1 MSRIA
6 YVNGRY
12 IPHSKASVH
21 VEDRGYQF
29 ADGIYEVVMVV
40 NGQAIDYDGHL
51 KRLYKSLKLIKI
63 EANFSESSLRII
75 IARMI
80 RLNYVINGT
89 IYLQVTRGVAR
100 RDHKFPSV
108 SQPALVMTAKLLASM
123 PSPSQKGVAAITVA
137 DERWARRD
145 IKTIQLLPNCLAKQE
160 AAEKGAFE
168 AILVMPDG
176 SVSEGSSSN
185 VWLVTDKGELVTRKA
200 NENILNGITRQSVQR
215 IAGVHQLKVMER
227 SFDVA
232 ELLNAR
238 EVFITSATSIVTA
251 VTKIDDTVIAN
262 GEIGVISAAL
272 REDYIHHASGGMLK

>member
-12 IPHSKASVH
+12 IPHSQASVH

-29 ADGIYEVVMVV
+29 ADGIYEVVMVL
-40 NGQAIDYDGHL
+40 NGQPVDYDGHL
-51 KRLYKSLKLIKI
+51 KRLYNSLKLIKI
-63 EANFSESSLRII
+63 KANFSEASLRII

-80 RLNYVINGT
+80 RLNHLVNGT
-89 IYLQVTRGVAR
+89 IYVQVTRGVAR
-100 RDHKFPSV
+100 RDHKFPTA
-108 SQPALVMTAKLLASM
+108 SQPAIVMTAKLLASM

-200 NENILNGITRQSVQR
+200 NENILNGITRQSVQK
-215 IAGVHQLKVMER
+215 IAGMHQLKVSER
-227 SFDVA
+227 TFDVA
-232 ELLNAR
+232 EMLNAR
-238 EVFITSATSIVTA
+238 EVFITSATSFVTA
-251 VTKIDDTVIAN
+251 VTKIDDTVISD
-262 GEIGVISAAL
+262 GEIGVVSAAL
-272 REDYIHHASGGMLK
+272 REDYIQHAHDGVL

>member
-1 MSRIA
+1 MSRIV

-12 IPHSKASVH
+12 IPHRYASVH

-40 NGQAIDYDGHL
+40 NGQPVDYDGHL
-51 KRLYKSLKLIKI
+51 KRLYNSMKLIKI
-63 EANFSESSLRII
+63 QVNFSEASLRLI

-80 RLNYVINGT
+80 RLNRVVNGT
-89 IYLQVTRGVAR
+89 IYVQVTRGVAR
-100 RDHKFPSV
+100 RDHKFPLA
-108 SQPALVMTAKLLASM
+108 SQPTIVMTAKLLASM
-123 PSPSQKGVAAITVA
+123 PSPSQKGVSAITVA
-137 DERWARRD
+137 DERWVRRD

-185 VWLVTDKGELVTRKA
+185 VWLVTDMGELVTRKA
-200 NENILNGITRQSVQR
+200 DKNILNGITRQSVQR
-215 IAGVHQLKVMER
+215 IAVAHQLKVRER

-232 ELLNAR
+232 EMLNAR

-251 VTKIDDTVIAN
+251 VTKIDDTVISD
-262 GEIGVISAAL
+262 GEIGVVSAAL
-272 REDYIHHASGGMLK
+272 REDYIHHASGGMVK

>member
-12 IPHSKASVH
+12 IPHSQASVH

-29 ADGIYEVVMVV
+29 ADGIYEVVMVL
-40 NGQAIDYDGHL
+40 NGQPVDYGGHL
-51 KRLYKSLKLIKI
+51 KRLYNSLKLIKI
-63 EANFSESSLRII
+63 KANFSEASLRII

-80 RLNYVINGT
+80 RLNHLVNGT
-89 IYLQVTRGVAR
+89 IYVQVTRGVAR
-100 RDHKFPSV
+100 RDHKFPTA
-108 SQPALVMTAKLLASM
+108 SQPAIVMTAKLLASM

-215 IAGVHQLKVMER
+215 IAGMHQLKVSER
-227 SFDVA
+227 TFDVA
-232 ELLNAR
+232 EMLNAR

-251 VTKIDDTVIAN
+251 VTKIDDTVISD
-262 GEIGVISAAL
+262 GEIGVVSAAL
-272 REDYIHHASGGMLK
+272 REDYIQHAHDGVL

>member
-1 MSRIA
+1 M
-6 YVNGRY
+6 
-12 IPHSKASVH
+12 
-21 VEDRGYQF
+21 
-29 ADGIYEVVMVV
+29 
-40 NGQAIDYDGHL
+40 
-51 KRLYKSLKLIKI
+51 
-63 EANFSESSLRII
+63 
-75 IARMI
+75 
-80 RLNYVINGT
+80 INGT

-215 IAGVHQLKVMER
+215 VAGAHQLKVSER

-232 ELLNAR
+232 EMLKAR

-251 VTKIDDTVIAN
+251 VTKIDDTVISN
-262 GEIGVISAAL
+262 GEIGVVSAAL
-272 REDYIHHASGGMLK
+272 REGYIHHATGGMPK

>member
-12 IPHSKASVH
+12 IPHSQASVH

-29 ADGIYEVVMVV
+29 ADGIYEVVMVL
-40 NGQAIDYDGHL
+40 NGQPVDYGGHL
-51 KRLYKSLKLIKI
+51 KRLYNSLKLIKI
-63 EANFSESSLRII
+63 KANFSEASLRII

-80 RLNYVINGT
+80 RLNHLVNGT
-89 IYLQVTRGVAR
+89 VYVQVTRGVAR
-100 RDHKFPSV
+100 RDHKFPTA
-108 SQPALVMTAKLLASM
+108 SQPAIVMTAKLLASM

-200 NENILNGITRQSVQR
+200 NENILNGITRQSVQK
-215 IAGVHQLKVMER
+215 IAGMHQLKVSER
-227 SFDVA
+227 TFDVA
-232 ELLNAR
+232 EMLNAR

-251 VTKIDDTVIAN
+251 VTKIDDTVISD
-262 GEIGVISAAL
+262 GEIGVVSAAL
-272 REDYIHHASGGMLK
+272 REDYIQHVHDGVL

>member
-12 IPHSKASVH
+12 IPHSQASVH

-29 ADGIYEVVMVV
+29 ADGIYEVVMVL
-40 NGQAIDYDGHL
+40 NGQPVDYDGHL
-51 KRLYKSLKLIKI
+51 KRLYNSLKLIKI
-63 EANFSESSLRII
+63 KANFSEASLRII

-80 RLNYVINGT
+80 RLNHLVNGT
-89 IYLQVTRGVAR
+89 IYVQVTRGVAR
-100 RDHKFPSV
+100 RDHKFPTA
-108 SQPALVMTAKLLASM
+108 SQPAIVMTAKLLASM

-185 VWLVTDKGELVTRKA
+185 VWLVTNKGELVTRKA
-200 NENILNGITRQSVQR
+200 NENILNGITRQSVQK
-215 IAGVHQLKVMER
+215 IAGMHQLKVSER
-227 SFDVA
+227 TFDVA
-232 ELLNAR
+232 EMLNAR

-251 VTKIDDTVIAN
+251 VTKIDDTVISD
-262 GEIGVISAAL
+262 GEIGVVSAAL
-272 REDYIHHASGGMLK
+272 REDYIQHVHDGVL